1 MSNLQMSTTHKI
13 NIADLND
20 KLNEIIVEKDANK
33 KMKELSHI

>member
-20 KLNEIIVEKDANK
+20 KLNAQKILKEIFP
-33 KMKELSHI
+33 